1 MIAEVDV
8 EHPLLVGSEE
18 AVEVAADR
26 GARPGPGEEGREPG
40 ADDQEEDA
48 PQRER
53 QEVRAQ
59 QAAAVDDGAPGP
71 ADAAGRGEV
80 ARRQAAEN
88 VRQEVV
94 GQVVAHLSGG
104 LGPAWLVDGSEAQA
118 QRFVCFSAGGTD
130 RIFQGLD

>member
-1 MIAEVDV
+1 MSSTLCSSAPKKLSRSPQIA
-8 EHPLLVGSEE
+8 
-18 AVEVAADR
+18 
-26 GARPGPGEEGREPG
+26 GAGPVQGREKRGGNQVLVTKRKMP
-40 ADDQEEDA
+40 